1 MFCSHMNHS
10 KQDVDATCDTEEK
23 CEKELIMVGLVGIED
38 PIRKSVLHF
47 SAFHLFLSFSLLSVF
62 LYSSLWVCNISQGIQ
77 TCMNVNLSVCL
88 RICIHAH
95 TQVPQ
100 AIKDAKRAGITVRM
114 VTGDNTETAAAI
126 AVQCGIIE
134 EHQKDPKLGFVWE
147 GGQFREQV
155 NPGGKG
161 LNQEEFD
168 KIWENLRVMGRSTP
182 LDKEIL
188 VNGLKN
194 SKVGKMR
201 QTVAVTG
208 DGTNDA
214 PALKRSDV
222 GFAMGIAVLFCIH
235 ISSYF
240 VSSYF
245 GNILHPR
252 TFFTS
257 RRP

>member
-1 MFCSHMNHS
+1 MNHS
-10 KQDVDATCDTEEK
+10 KQDVDTASACESEEQ

-38 PIRKSVLHF
+38 PIRKTVLSF
-47 SAFHLFLSFSLLSVF
+47 SAFHLFLSFSLLSVL
-62 LYSSLWVCNISQGIQ
+62 LYCSLWVCNISQGIQ
-77 TCMNVNLSVCL
+77 VCMNVNLSVSI

-114 VTGDNTETAAAI
+114 VTGDNRETAAAI

-134 EHQKDPKLGFVWE
+134 EHQKDPALGFVWE
-147 GGQFREQV
+147 GGDFREKV

-168 KIWENLRVMGRSTP
+168 KIWQNLRVMGRSTP

-222 GFAMGIAVLFCIH
+222 GFAMGIAVLFLYPYIQLFCILG
-235 ISSYF
+235 IY
-240 VSSYF
+240 Y
-245 GNILHPR
+245 ILVL
-252 TFFTS
+252 FTS
-257 RRP
+257 SQP

>member
-1 MFCSHMNHS
+1 MN
-10 KQDVDATCDTEEK
+10 AT
-23 CEKELIMVGLVGIED
+23 
-38 PIRKSVLHF
+38 
-47 SAFHLFLSFSLLSVF
+47 
-62 LYSSLWVCNISQGIQ
+62 
-77 TCMNVNLSVCL
+77 LSVCI

-95 TQVPQ
+95 TQVPK
-100 AIKDAKRAGITVRM
+100 AVEDAKKAGITVRM
-114 VTGDNTETAAAI
+114 VTGDNAETAAAI
-126 AVQCGIIE
+126 AVQCGIIKKD
-134 EHQKDPKLGFVWE
+134 QKDPALGFVWE
-147 GGQFREQV
+147 GGKFRDTV
-155 NPGGKG
+155 NPGGKFD
-161 LNQEEFD
+161 QDVFD
-168 KIWENLRVMGRSTP
+168 KIWPTLRVMGRSTP

-240 VSSYF
+240 VSWE
-245 GNILHPR
+245 NLTP
-252 TFFTS
+252 
-257 RRP
+257 